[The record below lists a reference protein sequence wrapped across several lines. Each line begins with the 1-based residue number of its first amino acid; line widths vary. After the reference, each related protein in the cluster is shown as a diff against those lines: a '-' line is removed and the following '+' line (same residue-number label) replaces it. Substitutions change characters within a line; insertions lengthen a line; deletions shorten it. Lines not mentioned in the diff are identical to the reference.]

1 MPEGSENVN
10 IGEPIAIVVENKEDI
25 PAFANA
31 TKESLESDG
40 APAAPQQPAQ
50 TAQPAQP
57 AAAPEPAAAAP
68 QQPAQPATP
77 EPAAQPA
84 AAAPQA
90 SSDASRVF
98 VSPLAKT
105 ILKNSG
111 AKVDLSAI
119 KGSGPNGRV
128 VAADVLSALS
138 VAPAA
143 ASTRAAPAAPAAA
156 GASANYEDVAVTP
169 MRKVISTRLTE
180 SKQSIPH
187 YYVNQT
193 CDVDELLKVGSPPFD
208 DG

>member
-1 MPEGSENVN
+1 M
-10 IGEPIAIVVENKEDI
+10 
-25 PAFANA
+25 
-31 TKESLESDG
+31 
-40 APAAPQQPAQ
+40 
-50 TAQPAQP
+50 
-57 AAAPEPAAAAP
+57 
-68 QQPAQPATP
+68 
-77 EPAAQPA
+77 
-84 AAAPQA
+84 
-90 SSDASRVF
+90 
-98 VSPLAKT
+98 SPLAKT

-143 ASTRAAPAAPAAA
+143 ASTRAAPAASAAPAAA

>member
-50 TAQPAQP
+50 PAQP

-90 SSDASRVF
+90 SSDTSRVF

-143 ASTRAAPAAPAAA
+143 ASTPAAPAAA

>member
-40 APAAPQQPAQ
+40 APAAPEQP
-50 TAQPAQP
+50 AQPAQP
-57 AAAPEPAAAAP
+57 AAAPEPAAQPA
-68 QQPAQPATP
+68 QPAQPATP
-77 EPAAQPA
+77 EP

-143 ASTRAAPAAPAAA
+143 ASTRAAPAAPAAPAAA

>member
-40 APAAPQQPAQ
+40 APAAPQKPAQPA
-50 TAQPAQP
+50 AQP

-68 QQPAQPATP
+68 QQPAAQ
-77 EPAAQPA
+77 PAAQPV

-143 ASTRAAPAAPAAA
+143 ASTRAAPAAAV
-156 GASANYEDVAVTP
+156 ASANYEDVAVTP

-193 CDVDELLKVGSPPFD
+193 CDVDELLKVGSSPFD
-208 DG
+208 DD

>member
-50 TAQPAQP
+50 PAQP

-77 EPAAQPA
+77 EPAAQP

-156 GASANYEDVAVTP
+156 GVSANYEDVAVTP

-193 CDVDELLKVGSPPFD
+193 CDVDELLKVGSPPFG

>member
-50 TAQPAQP
+50 PAQP

-77 EPAAQPA
+77 EPA

-143 ASTRAAPAAPAAA
+143 ASTRAAPAAA

>member
-50 TAQPAQP
+50 P
-57 AAAPEPAAAAP
+57 AAAPEPAPAAP

-77 EPAAQPA
+77 EP

-111 AKVDLSAI
+111 AKLDLSTI

-128 VAADVLSALS
+128 VAADVLAALS
-138 VAPAA
+138 AAPAA

-193 CDVDELLKVGSPPFD
+193 CDVDELLKVGSPAFD

>member
-40 APAAPQQPAQ
+40 APAAPQQP
-50 TAQPAQP
+50 AQPAQP

-138 VAPAA
+138 AAPAA
-143 ASTRAAPAAPAAA
+143 ASTPAAPAAPAAA

>member
-40 APAAPQQPAQ
+40 APAAPQQP
-50 TAQPAQP
+50 AQPAQP

-143 ASTRAAPAAPAAA
+143 ASTPAAAAAPAVA

>member
-40 APAAPQQPAQ
+40 APAAPQQP
-50 TAQPAQP
+50 AQPAQP

-143 ASTRAAPAAPAAA
+143 ASTPAAPAAPAAA

>member
-50 TAQPAQP
+50 PAT
-57 AAAPEPAAAAP
+57 PEPAA
-68 QQPAQPATP
+68 Q
-77 EPAAQPA
+77 PAAQPA

-143 ASTRAAPAAPAAA
+143 ASTPAAPAAA

>member
-1 MPEGSENVN
+1 M
-10 IGEPIAIVVENKEDI
+10 
-25 PAFANA
+25 
-31 TKESLESDG
+31 
-40 APAAPQQPAQ
+40 
-50 TAQPAQP
+50 
-57 AAAPEPAAAAP
+57 
-68 QQPAQPATP
+68 
-77 EPAAQPA
+77 
-84 AAAPQA
+84 
-90 SSDASRVF
+90 
-98 VSPLAKT
+98 SPLAKT

-143 ASTRAAPAAPAAA
+143 ASTPAAPAAPAAA

>member
-40 APAAPQQPAQ
+40 APAAPQ
-50 TAQPAQP
+50 QPAQP

-143 ASTRAAPAAPAAA
+143 ASTPAAPAAPAAA

>member
-1 MPEGSENVN
+1 M
-10 IGEPIAIVVENKEDI
+10 
-25 PAFANA
+25 
-31 TKESLESDG
+31 
-40 APAAPQQPAQ
+40 
-50 TAQPAQP
+50 
-57 AAAPEPAAAAP
+57 
-68 QQPAQPATP
+68 
-77 EPAAQPA
+77 
-84 AAAPQA
+84 
-90 SSDASRVF
+90 
-98 VSPLAKT
+98 SPLAKT

-143 ASTRAAPAAPAAA
+143 ASTPAAPAAA

>member
-40 APAAPQQPAQ
+40 APAAPQQP
-50 TAQPAQP
+50 AQPAQP

-111 AKVDLSAI
+111 AKLDLASI
-119 KGSGPNGRV
+119 KGSGSNGRV
-128 VAADVLSALS
+128 IASDVLAALS
-138 VAPAA
+138 IAPAA
-143 ASTRAAPAAPAAA
+143 APAPAASAAPVA
-156 GASANYEDVAVTP
+156 GGVSANYEDVAVTP

-193 CDVDELLKVGSPPFD
+193 CDVDELLKVGLGAFD

>member
-50 TAQPAQP
+50 PAQP

-90 SSDASRVF
+90 SSDTSRVF

-143 ASTRAAPAAPAAA
+143 ASTPAAAAAPAAA

>member
-40 APAAPQQPAQ
+40 APAAPQQP
-50 TAQPAQP
+50 AQPAQP

-143 ASTRAAPAAPAAA
+143 ASTPAAAAAPAAA